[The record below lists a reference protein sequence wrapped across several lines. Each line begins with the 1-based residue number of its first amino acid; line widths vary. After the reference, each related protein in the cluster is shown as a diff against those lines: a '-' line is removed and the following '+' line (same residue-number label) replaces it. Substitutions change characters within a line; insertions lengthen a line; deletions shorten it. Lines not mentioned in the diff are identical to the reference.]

1 MEHNRKPW
9 NRSWSRLTAV
19 AWALAATL
27 TGTSLRS
34 ALADRAYQINPDQSR
49 ALIAVGKAGVLSFAG
64 HTHEVAAPVAGGLV
78 TLDAA
83 DLAHS
88 TLRLEIDASALRVT
102 GKGEPAADV
111 PAVQQTMLSDKVLDV
126 GRYPT
131 IVFSSTSV
139 SVEKRSGSAADL
151 VIAGRLTLHG
161 VTGSLKVPV
170 HVELA
175 GGDADRT
182 GSISSE
188 ADRLWNHSR
197 ECGWSGQGQGRTQRR
212 IHRRRCRDRPL
223 SGRSRGASR
232 AYPSASTPSQP
243 RGAAR

>member
-1 MEHNRKPW
+1 M
-9 NRSWSRLTAV
+9 
-19 AWALAATL
+19 
-27 TGTSLRS
+27 
-34 ALADRAYQINPDQSR
+34 
-49 ALIAVGKAGVLSFAG
+49 SFAG

-175 GGDADRT
+175 GGTLTARGRFQVKQTDYGITPVSVGGVVKVKDALNVEFTVVAVATDR
-182 GSISSE
+182 
-188 ADRLWNHSR
+188 
-197 ECGWSGQGQGRTQRR
+197 
-212 IHRRRCRDRPL
+212 
-223 SGRSRGASR
+223 
-232 AYPSASTPSQP
+232 
-243 RGAAR
+243 